1 MMKNDELLL
10 TDVFR
15 AYYDARKHKRNT
27 LNQLR
32 FEMNLEE
39 NLVELYRDILEGR
52 YRVGRSVCFIVN
64 KPVKREI
71 FAADFRDRVVHHLLY
86 NYLSPVFEPVF
97 IDDSYA
103 CRKGLGTL
111 KGIER
116 LEHHIRSC
124 TKNFTLPAY
133 VLKLDIQGYFMSIN
147 RNSLYCIIERYLV
160 RHASRFD
167 ASVSTKGGFNL
178 QLVLYLTRE
187 VVFNDPTCGCL
198 VRGSR
203 SDWEGLPP
211 SKSLFHSAAGCGLP
225 IGNLTSQLFS
235 NIYLN
240 ELDRFIKRTLGVKH
254 YGRYVDDFF
263 LVHPD
268 KWFLLNAEEQIRA
281 FLRDRLDLTLH
292 PKKVYLQETTKG
304 VAYLGAVVKPYRRYL
319 VEKTRH
325 RILQSLGDLNV
336 HVGRNHPLSACQ
348 QQRLQAGVNS
358 YIGFLKH
365 FRTYHLRQSIIRQ
378 SKLAS
383 TWHNNSDTMKLA
395 TLQ

>member
-1 MMKNDELLL
+1 MKNDELLL

-203 SDWEGLPP
+203 SDWNGLPP
-211 SKSLFHSAAGCGLP
+211 SKSLFHSATGCGLP

-304 VAYLGAVVKPYRRYL
+304 VAYLGAVVKPYRRYMI
-319 VEKTRH
+319 EKTLR
-325 RILQSLGDLNV
+325 RILQSLRDLNALA
-336 HVGRNHPLSACQ
+336 GRNRPLSTYK

-365 FRTYHLRQSIIRQ
+365 FRTYHLRRSILRQ

>member
-1 MMKNDELLL
+1 MKEKDAILL

-15 AYYDARKHKRNT
+15 AYYDARTHKRNT

-32 FEMNLEE
+32 FEMNLEG
-39 NLVELYRDILEGR
+39 NLVNLYRDILEGR

-86 NYLSPVFEPVF
+86 NYLAPVFEPSF

-116 LEHHIRSC
+116 IEHHIRSC
-124 TKNFTLPAY
+124 TENFTLPAY

-147 RNSLYCIIERYLV
+147 RNTLYGIIERYLL
-160 RHASRFD
+160 RHASRLD
-167 ASVSTKGGFNL
+167 ASVSAKGGLNL
-178 QLVLYLTRE
+178 QRVLYLTRE
-187 VVFNDPTCGCL
+187 VIFNDPTSDCLIRGC
-198 VRGSR
+198 R
-203 SDWEGLPP
+203 SDWNGLPP

-240 ELDRFIKRTLGVKH
+240 ELDQFVKRTLGFKH

-268 KWFLLNAEEQIRA
+268 KWLLLSAEKRIAVFLQETLG
-281 FLRDRLDLTLH
+281 LTLH
-292 PKKVYLQETTKG
+292 PKKVYLQESTKG
-304 VAYLGAVVKPYRRYL
+304 VAYLGAMVKPYRRYL

-325 RILQSLGDLNV
+325 RILRSLGGLNAQAV
-336 HVGRNHPLSACQ
+336 RNRHLSARK

-358 YIGFLKH
+358 YLGFLKH
-365 FRTYHLRQSIIRQ
+365 FRTYHMRQSILRQSEWIP
-378 SKLAS
+378 
-383 TWHNNSDTMKLA
+383 T
-395 TLQ
+395 